1 MRFGKSTSCG
11 CVNRN
16 RLGDAARTH
25 GETHKS
31 RLYQCWQNMRR
42 RCAGDHPDYGGRGIR
57 VCDEWQTYEAFR
69 DWAKA
74 SGYRD
79 DLTIERVDVN
89 GNYEPSNCTWADHTT
104 QAQNRRFIKR
114 APDGR
119 PWFQVARDNG
129 IPSVTF
135 NVRVA
140 AGWSREEASTWP
152 YSVRRR
158 MTPKDP
164 ETGKFVKL

>member
-1 MRFGKSTSCG
+1 
-11 CVNRN
+11 
-16 RLGDAARTH
+16 
-25 GETHKS
+25 
-31 RLYQCWQNMRR
+31 MRR
-42 RCAGDHPDYGGRGIR
+42 RCGDLNDPDYGGRGIS
-57 VCDEWQTYEAFR
+57 VCGAWNDFLAFKA
-69 DWAKA
+69 WALA
-74 SGYRD
+74 NGYRD

-89 GNYEPSNCTWADHTT
+89 GNYEPSNCTWADHAT
-104 QAQNRRFIKR
+104 QAGNRRFIKR

-129 IPSVTF
+129 IPSLTF

-152 YSVRRR
+152 YGVRRR

-164 ETGKFVKL
+164 ETGKFVKP